1 MADAALPAALSV
13 PSQVET
19 IGAIAGLAA
28 ILGLAVLSMLYF
40 AQARE
45 LKRLR
50 EWAGRA
56 PERAAELQGRAVVA
70 AQQRRVQ
77 AQPVR
82 QAAQPATPAGQAA
95 QARPSVPGAPG
106 SAPAA
111 TPGTPGAPGTAP
123 TPGTPGAPGAPR
135 PATAAPATAAG
146 AAATAAG
153 GAPGTTAPANGQTGT
168 PGAPATPGA
177 PGADQ
182 GAGDAAAPAAPAAP
196 AGDDQPTTAQ
206 PAPAAPAGVPQPL
219 TPPAARPAP
228 AAPAARSRGAQPLRA
243 STPAATIPPRGGGRG
258 GAPAGG
264 GGRGRGRA
272 IALVTGAVVL
282 VLAAG
287 VFAFTQL
294 GGDDEPSGGRAAT
307 TEGNAFGEPART
319 TREGTREERVPR
331 GETTVAVL
339 NGTTVPG
346 LARAVADRIEAAGY
360 RIGNVTNAPDQQRS
374 ATQVS
379 YQEGNERVARQ
390 VARTI
395 NAGSDAVVP
404 IDEVIQAT
412 AGADALVVVTVGA
425 DQSQQ

>member
-1 MADAALPAALSV
+1 MAVAALPAAFSV

-56 PERAAELQGRAVVA
+56 PERAAELQERAVVA
-70 AQQRRVQ
+70 AQQRRVPT
-77 AQPVR
+77 QPIR
-82 QAAQPATPAGQAA
+82 PPAAQPATPAGQAA

-111 TPGTPGAPGTAP
+111 TPGTPGAPGTTA
-123 TPGTPGAPGAPR
+123 TPGAPAAPR
-135 PATAAPATAAG
+135 PATAVPATAAG
-146 AAATAAG
+146 AAATAAAG
-153 GAPGTTAPANGQTGT
+153 ATGAPAAPPNGQTGT
-168 PGAPATPGA
+168 PGAPATPQA

-182 GAGDAAAPAAPAAP
+182 GAGDTTAPPAATP
-196 AGDDQPTTAQ
+196 AGADQPTTAQ

-219 TPPAARPAP
+219 PPPAGRP
-228 AAPAARSRGAQPLRA
+228 APAARSRGAQPLRA
-243 STPAATIPPRGGGRG
+243 STPAATIPPHGGGRG

-307 TEGNAFGEPART
+307 TEGNAFGEPTRT
-319 TREGTREERVPR
+319 TREGTREQRVPR

-360 RIGNVTNAPDQQRS
+360 KIGNVTNAPDQQRS

-379 YQEGNERVARQ
+379 YQAGNERIARQ